1 MIFYISKRT
10 EDYDRSD
17 STQFY
22 SISKNFSEIREIS
35 SLVDRSICP
44 YRGNVA
50 GHESAERFCSHT
62 AISIG
67 LDAPLASAMC
77 LAYFRHARP
86 ILCLRGASRPSPLL
100 SSSRPFPTR
109 RPSPSSSSSS
119 SSSRWQDLVRS
130 TDSDTPI
137 TNYQGIGRGIQTS
150 RLIFPEPDNSSDNGR
165 DGAISSLTRIRR
177 E

>member
-50 GHESAERFCSHT
+50 GHESAERFCSRT

-67 LDAPLASAMC
+67 LNAPLASAMC

-109 RPSPSSSSSS
+109 RPSPSS